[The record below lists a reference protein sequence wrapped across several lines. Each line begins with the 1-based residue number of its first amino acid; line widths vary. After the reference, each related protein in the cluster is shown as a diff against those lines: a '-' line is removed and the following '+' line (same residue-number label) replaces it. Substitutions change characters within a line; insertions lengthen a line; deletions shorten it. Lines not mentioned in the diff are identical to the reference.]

1 MLGWGSFLL
10 ALAGPLA
17 KQVLI
22 ALGLSIVTY
31 VGVDLAVSN
40 VLAQARANWS
50 GALVG
55 DAAQLIAMAGVNTA
69 LSIIAGGIVGRISMM
84 ALKRLMPT

>member
-1 MLGWGSFLL
+1 MPLGAFLL

-17 KQVLI
+17 KQVLV

-31 VGVDLAVSN
+31 VGVDVAVNN
-40 VLAQARANWS
+40 VLAQARANWA
-50 GALVG
+50 GGLAG
-55 DAAQLIAMAGVNTA
+55 DAAALIAMSGCNTA
-69 LSIIAGGIVGRISMM
+69 LSIIAGGIVGRITML

>member
-1 MLGWGSFLL
+1 MPLGAFLL

-17 KQVLI
+17 KQVLV

-31 VGVDLAVSN
+31 VGVDIAVNS
-40 VLAQARANWS
+40 VLSQARANWA
-50 GALVG
+50 GALAG
-55 DAAQLIAMAGVNTA
+55 DAAALIAMSGCNTA
-69 LSIIAGGIVGRISMM
+69 LSIIAGGIVGRITML